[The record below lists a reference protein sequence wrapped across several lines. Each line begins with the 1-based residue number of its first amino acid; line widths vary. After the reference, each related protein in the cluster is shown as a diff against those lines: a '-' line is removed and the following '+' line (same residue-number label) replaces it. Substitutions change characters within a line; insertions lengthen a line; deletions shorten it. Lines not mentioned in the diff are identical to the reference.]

1 VVLHIASGEAR
12 NGDDDDDD
20 DDDDVGLTCNV
31 TCS

>member
-1 VVLHIASGEAR
+1 MVLHIASGEAR